1 LHALAVVRSTGDGS
15 HDARHTHVSFSRIA
29 ADIAGPA
36 IAMPAPRPPLRV
48 SRQAGHD
55 RAMPRFRLT
64 GTVTTHDASAT
75 RVTCDGCDPV
85 RPCDEH
91 ARGPVLWL
99 LTAGVFELRDA
110 AGRHAIDPT
119 RAIAMP
125 HRHAFQIRHPAGPDT
140 CIAFRGPI
148 VDALAAHGAQLLPVT
163 PAQLARILA
172 GLADRDGLA
181 LGEALAGLAAPDH
194 AAAGH
199 RAAPDRDLAAAIA
212 HALRTR
218 YAEPIS
224 LGELAAATGYS
235 VFHACR
241 VFRATTGTTIHGFRR
256 ELRLRHALARILDG
270 NDPLADIAL
279 ATGFASHSH
288 LTNQFHARFGLPP
301 ARARSRAGRRALAC
315 QPASVRPLS

>member
-1 LHALAVVRSTGDGS
+1 
-15 HDARHTHVSFSRIA
+15 
-29 ADIAGPA
+29 
-36 IAMPAPRPPLRV
+36 
-48 SRQAGHD
+48 
-55 RAMPRFRLT
+55 MPRFRLT
-64 GTVTTHDASAT
+64 GSVTTRDVAAA

-91 ARGPVLWL
+91 ASGPVLWL
-99 LTAGVFELRDA
+99 LTAGAFELRDA

-125 HRHAFQIRHPAGPDT
+125 HHHAFQIRHPAGPDT

-148 VDALAAHGAQLLPVT
+148 VDALAAHGARLLPVA
-163 PAQLARILA
+163 PAQLAQILSS
-172 GLADRDGLA
+172 LADRHGLE
-181 LGEALAGLAAPDH
+181 LGEALSGLGSPDGTGAPDR
-194 AAAGH
+194 

-212 HALRTR
+212 HALHTR

-270 NDPLADIAL
+270 DEPLADIAL
-279 ATGFASHSH
+279 AIGFASHSH

-315 QPASVRPLS
+315 QPASPHPLS